1 MLSVG
6 TISWGTLRNQDLI
19 PSFMDVLLD
28 HDLSTAHALQKEYR
42 EVFQNIDNDEF
53 MATSEDATYLVEA
66 LFEALN
72 EIAPPFHYFGAT
84 DGDGSDFGF
93 WADVDAVQESIL
105 HAEPVPNTNYRV
117 SIDDLVLWEVTD
129 HGNVTGYHLLN
140 AAQGRSKNLH
150 DHQGPFIELV

>member
-1 MLSVG
+1 MLNVG
-6 TISWGTLRNQDLI
+6 TISWGTLRSQDLI
-19 PSFMDVLLD
+19 GSFMDVLID
-28 HDLSTAHALQKEYR
+28 HDLPTAHALQKEYR

-53 MATSEDATYLVEA
+53 MDASEDATWLVEA

-72 EIAPPFHYFGAT
+72 EIAPPFCYFGAT
-84 DGDGSDFGF
+84 DGDGADFGF
-93 WADVDAVQESIL
+93 WADDEMVRKSIE
-105 HAEPVPNTNYRV
+105 HAEPVPNTDYRV
-117 SIDDLVLWEVTD
+117 SIDDLVLWEVND

>member
-53 MATSEDATYLVEA
+53 MATSEDATYLVDA
-66 LFEALN
+66 LVDALN

-105 HAEPVPNTNYRV
+105 HAEPVPNTDYHV
-117 SIDDLVLWEVTD
+117 SMDDLVLWEVND

>member
-6 TISWGTLRNQDLI
+6 SISWGTLRRQDLI

-28 HDLSTAHALQKEYR
+28 HDLATAHALQKEYHD
-42 EVFQNIDNDEF
+42 VFQNIDNDEF

-72 EIAPPFHYFGAT
+72 EHAPPFHFFGAHDC
-84 DGDGSDFGF
+84 DGADFGF
-93 WADVDAVQESIL
+93 WADTERVRESIER
-105 HAEPVPNTNYRV
+105 AEPVPNTDYRV
-117 SIDDLVLWEVTD
+117 SIDDLVLWEVND

>member
-84 DGDGSDFGF
+84 AGDGSDFGF